1 MGTND
6 FSPAAAKELAARL
19 PVLDGEDAWTA
30 EEVIGVREDLIAE
43 IERMRRAVEASDAEL
58 EQLMGEGSDTSGKDP
73 GDVGSTN
80 FERDQEL
87 SMNANARTLLEQNEA
102 ALRRLE
108 AGEFGTCEN
117 CGNPIGKARME
128 VFPKATMCVRCK
140 QRAERR

>member
-6 FSPAAAKELAARL
+6 LSPAVAKELAARL

-30 EEVIGVREDLIAE
+30 EEVIGVREDIIAE

-108 AGEFGTCEN
+108 AGAFGTCEN

>member
-6 FSPAAAKELAARL
+6 LSPAAAKELAARL

-30 EEVIGVREDLIAE
+30 EEVIGVYEDLIAE

>member
-6 FSPAAAKELAARL
+6 LSPAAAKELAARL

-43 IERMRRAVEASDAEL
+43 IERMPRAVEASDAEL

>member
-6 FSPAAAKELAARL
+6 LSPAAAKELAARL

>member
-6 FSPAAAKELAARL
+6 LSPAVAKELAARL

-102 ALRRLE
+102 ALCRLE
-108 AGEFGTCEN
+108 AGAFGTCEN

>member
-6 FSPAAAKELAARL
+6 LSPTAAKELAARL

>member
-6 FSPAAAKELAARL
+6 LSPAAAKELAARL

-128 VFPKATMCVRCK
+128 VFPKATMCVRCT

>member
-6 FSPAAAKELAARL
+6 LSPAAAKELAARL

-30 EEVIGVREDLIAE
+30 EEVIGVREDPIAE

>member
-6 FSPAAAKELAARL
+6 LSPAAAKELAARL

-108 AGEFGTCEN
+108 AGEFGPCEN

>member
-6 FSPAAAKELAARL
+6 LSPAAAKELAARL

-58 EQLMGEGSDTSGKDP
+58 EQLRGEGSDTSGKDP

>member
-6 FSPAAAKELAARL
+6 LSPAAAKELAARL

-30 EEVIGVREDLIAE
+30 EEVIGVREDPIAE

-73 GDVGSTN
+73 GDVGSAN

>member
-1 MGTND
+1 MAASGL
-6 FSPAAAKELAARL
+6 SRAAAQELAAKL
-19 PVLDGEDAWTA
+19 PVLEGEDAWTA
-30 EEVIGVREDLIAE
+30 EEVIEVREELITE
-43 IERMRRAVEASDAEL
+43 IERMRRAVAASDAEL

-87 SMNANARTLLEQNEA
+87 SMNANTRTLLEQNEA

-108 AGEFGTCEN
+108 AGEFGVCEN
-117 CGNPIGKARME
+117 CGNPIGRGRLEA
-128 VFPKATMCVRCK
+128 FPKATMCVRCK

>member
-1 MGTND
+1 MSTND
-6 FSPAAAKELAARL
+6 LSPAAAKELAARL

>member
-1 MGTND
+1 M
-6 FSPAAAKELAARL
+6 
-19 PVLDGEDAWTA
+19 
-30 EEVIGVREDLIAE
+30 REDLIAE

>member
-6 FSPAAAKELAARL
+6 LFPAAAKELAARL

>member
-1 MGTND
+1 MAAND
-6 FSPAAAKELAARL
+6 LSRAAAQELAATL
-19 PVLDGEDAWTA
+19 PVLDGEDPWTA
-30 EEVIGVREDLIAE
+30 EEVIQVREDLIAE

-87 SMNANARTLLEQNEA
+87 SMNVNARKLLEQNEA

-108 AGEFGTCEN
+108 SGSFGICEN
-117 CGNPIGKARME
+117 CGSPIGKARME